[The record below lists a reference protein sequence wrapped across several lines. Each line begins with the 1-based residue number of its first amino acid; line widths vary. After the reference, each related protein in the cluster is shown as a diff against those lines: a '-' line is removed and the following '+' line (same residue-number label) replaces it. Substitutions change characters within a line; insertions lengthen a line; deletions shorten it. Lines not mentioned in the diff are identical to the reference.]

1 MKSYE
6 SIECRTKEEAE
17 LALQQNS
24 NISRDELV
32 TLLLSLYEIED
43 VKWVQEQYQKY
54 ISNEDYW
61 VASAAITGL
70 GHLARI
76 SKSVEK
82 DSMIHMLKDLC
93 VERPEL
99 ESKIEDAISDIDVF
113 SQ

>member
-6 SIECRTKEEAE
+6 SIECRTKKEAE

-54 ISNEDYW
+54 ISGNNGD
-61 VASAAITGL
+61 S
-70 GHLARI
+70 HLNKQLYEI
-76 SKSVEK
+76 VTVSV
-82 DSMIHMLKDLC
+82 S
-93 VERPEL
+93 
-99 ESKIEDAISDIDVF
+99 
-113 SQ
+113 